1 MRSWTLVPSLLN
13 SIATQTRLW
22 ACASE
27 ATHPKKRSSS
37 MTSVTGSPTGKDAP
51 DTGQD
56 SWTATMALLSIVA
69 LRVLGVC
76 EAPACQTA
84 SRQTLLVKSR
94 QSNFHFRG
102 VHFIR
107 GMTLTSLAFK
117 HHLSDCV
124 PTSL

>member
-1 MRSWTLVPSLLN
+1 MRSWTLVPPLVN

-37 MTSVTGSPTGKDAP
+37 RTSVTGSPTGKDAP

-56 SWTATMALLSIVA
+56 SWTATIALLSIVA

-76 EAPACQTA
+76 EAPACEGPLAPGVLRQASPAAACYRRRAPQERAALAALTA
-84 SRQTLLVKSR
+84 H
-94 QSNFHFRG
+94 QSPG
-102 VHFIR
+102 
-107 GMTLTSLAFK
+107 
-117 HHLSDCV
+117 
-124 PTSL
+124 